1 MRVNGE
7 EVVLKEEIRLSDFL
21 QQNGYNPVRIAVEL
35 NEKILP
41 KAMYEECML
50 KDTDILELSLIHI
63 SEPTRH

>member
-21 QQNGYNPVRIAVEL
+21 QQNPVRIAVEL

-50 KDTDILELSLIHI
+50 KDTDILEIVHFVGGGS
-63 SEPTRH
+63 R

>member
-41 KAMYEECML
+41 KAM
-50 KDTDILELSLIHI
+50 
-63 SEPTRH
+63 